1 MQNKKIKS
9 SIAVLAVVSVLVGGT
24 YAWHGSTDSVKNTF
38 KTEQVESGVEIY
50 EHFNSEEAL
59 AMKTGETQ
67 AINKEVQIRNNSNYD
82 SLIRVKLT
90 PIVTDSSDNE
100 INTLS
105 QYVKY
110 TYSKNVSLDGSNTA
124 VRTWVKNG
132 EYYYYI
138 GNIAPGYYTD
148 KILEKVWLDPSI
160 ALDDNYK
167 NLEDKKIKFEV
178 KVEAEAVPSTVEAIT
193 ASDGFNLNNAKIINA
208 LEDIILVD
216 STTTASGGNE
226 TKFDNDMIGTKSI
239 STK

>member
-1 MQNKKIKS
+1 MQSSAFSTVGLVTEQMLKAIKTS
-9 SIAVLAVVSVLVGGT
+9 DSFNGSLEPLGRFFMIGSKRFGGSNLIRSGIWAISLIA
-24 YAWHGSTDSVKNTF
+24 F
-38 KTEQVESGVEIY
+38 KTEPAQSGVEIY

-59 AMKTGETQ
+59 VMKTGVNQ
-67 AINKEVQIRNNSNYD
+67 AINKEVQVRNNSNYN

-124 VRTWVKNG
+124 VRTWVKDG

-148 KILEKVWLDPSI
+148 KIL
-160 ALDDNYK
+160 
-167 NLEDKKIKFEV
+167 
-178 KVEAEAVPSTVEAIT
+178 
-193 ASDGFNLNNAKIINA
+193 
-208 LEDIILVD
+208 
-216 STTTASGGNE
+216 
-226 TKFDNDMIGTKSI
+226 
-239 STK
+239 

>member
-9 SIAVLAVVSVLVGGT
+9 SIAVLAVVSALVGGT
-24 YAWHGSTDSVKNTF
+24 YAWHGSTDSIINAF
-38 KTEQVESGVEIY
+38 KTEPAQSGVEIY

-59 AMKTGETQ
+59 VMKTGVNQ
-67 AINKEVQIRNNSNYD
+67 AINKEVQVRNNSNYN

-124 VRTWVKNG
+124 VRTWVKDG

-167 NLEDKKIKFEV
+167 NLQDKKIKFEV
-178 KVEAEAVPSTVEAIT
+178 KVEAEAVPSTEEAIT
-193 ASDGFNLNNAKIINA
+193 AEDGFNLTNDKIIKA
-208 LEDIILVD
+208 LKAIISKD
-216 STTTASGGNE
+216 YTIADYGGN
-226 TKFDNDMIGTKSI
+226 KNKYDDDMIETLPI

>member
-1 MQNKKIKS
+1 MQNKKIKG
-9 SIAVLAVVSVLVGGT
+9 SIALLAVVSVLVGGS
-24 YAWHGSTDSVKNTF
+24 YAWLGSTDNIINVF
-38 KTEQVESGVEIY
+38 KTEPGKGSVEIY

-59 AMKTGETQ
+59 VMKTGVNQ

-90 PIVTDSSDNE
+90 PKVTDSSGNVIE
-100 INTLS
+100 SLS
-105 QYVKY
+105 EYVKY
-110 TYSKNVSLDGSNTA
+110 TLSENVSSDGS
-124 VRTWVKNG
+124 VGTWVEDD

-167 NLEDKKIKFEV
+167 NLKDKKIKFEV

-208 LEDIILVD
+208 LDR
-216 STTTASGGNE
+216 
-226 TKFDNDMIGTKSI
+226 KSVV
-239 STK
+239 